1 LAQRQNLQ
9 LIEVFNARPHF
20 EGETPSDWVLMA
32 ADPAIFA
39 TPAIQAQAKPVD
51 LSRPAPKW
59 TDDYSNLL
67 QVLR

>member
-1 LAQRQNLQ
+1 
-9 LIEVFNARPHF
+9 LIEVYNTRPHF

-32 ADPAIFA
+32 TDPAIFEA
-39 TPAIQAQAKPVD
+39 PAIQAQAKPVE
-51 LSRPAPKW
+51 LQGPAPLW